1 MRDCGGSEKGGVVM
15 GEVNFVAFDS
25 EKGVPTASI
34 SGSPVDVAD
43 FIAIWMKND
52 KEGISLAR
60 QLGVDFQRS
69 SGDPEEE

>member
-1 MRDCGGSEKGGVVM
+1 M

-25 EKGVPTASI
+25 ESGRPTASI

-60 QLGVDFQRS
+60 QLGVDFLRT
-69 SGDPEEE
+69 GTNPEEE

>member
-1 MRDCGGSEKGGVVM
+1 M

-25 EKGVPTASI
+25 ESGRPTASI

-52 KEGISLAR
+52 NEGISLAR
-60 QLGVDFQRS
+60 QLGVDFVRPFA
-69 SGDPEEE
+69 GEESDDDE

>member
-1 MRDCGGSEKGGVVM
+1 M
-15 GEVNFVAFDS
+15 GEVDFVAFDS

-43 FIAIWMKND
+43 FLSIWMKNN

-60 QLGVDFQRS
+60 QLGVDSLRPDK
-69 SGDPEEE
+69 DPGEE

>member
-1 MRDCGGSEKGGVVM
+1 M

-25 EKGVPTASI
+25 ESGRPTASI

-43 FIAIWMKND
+43 FIAIWMKHD

-60 QLGVDFQRS
+60 QLGVDFQWS

>member
-1 MRDCGGSEKGGVVM
+1 M

-43 FIAIWMKND
+43 FLAIWMKNN
-52 KEGISLAR
+52 KEGISLAS
-60 QLGVDFQRS
+60 QLGVDFR
-69 SGDPEEE
+69 GAGAGPDEE

>member
-1 MRDCGGSEKGGVVM
+1 M

-43 FIAIWMKND
+43 FLAIWMKNNND
-52 KEGISLAR
+52 GISLAK
-60 QLGVDFQRS
+60 QLGVDFLRP
-69 SGDPEEE
+69 GKNPEEE

>member
-1 MRDCGGSEKGGVVM
+1 V

-25 EKGVPTASI
+25 ESGRPTASI

-60 QLGVDFQRS
+60 QLGVDSLRPDK
-69 SGDPEEE
+69 DPGEE

>member
-1 MRDCGGSEKGGVVM
+1 M

-25 EKGVPTASI
+25 ESGRPTASI

-43 FIAIWMKND
+43 LIAIWMKHD

-60 QLGVDFQRS
+60 
-69 SGDPEEE
+69 

>member
-1 MRDCGGSEKGGVVM
+1 M

-25 EKGVPTASI
+25 EKGAPTASI

-43 FIAIWMKND
+43 FLAIWMKNNND
-52 KEGISLAR
+52 GISLAK

-69 SGDPEEE
+69 SGNPEEE

>member
-1 MRDCGGSEKGGVVM
+1 M

-43 FIAIWMKND
+43 FLALWMKNNT
-52 KEGISLAR
+52 EGISLAK
-60 QLGVDFQRS
+60 QLGVDFLRP
-69 SGDPEEE
+69 GNNPEEE

>member
-1 MRDCGGSEKGGVVM
+1 M

-25 EKGVPTASI
+25 ESGRPTASI

-43 FIAIWMKND
+43 FIAMWMKND

-60 QLGVDFQRS
+60 QLGVDFQRA
-69 SGDPEEE
+69 SGDAEEE